1 METQQPLDVAIG
13 RDSID
18 WAREYQAILRAYE
31 QAGGSPAAL
40 RAGRVAALVVNANR
54 VLGIINVPGSDHRC
68 RTVAGRRAGAD
79 CCSTRGVSGPPCAS
93 LLRHAS
99 GNRRAAN
106 HCRLRDQRGAQVEF
120 LAHCTFPN
128 ARDLQHT
135 MEAQVHIG
143 EGACLRYTEAH
154 YHGPYGGVVVEACA
168 DITSLLA
175 GNTSAHSA

>member
-54 VLGIINVPGSDHRC
+54 VLGIINVPGVTIDAEPLPDGVQVRI
-68 RTVAGRRAGAD
+68 VAAPG
-79 CCSTRGVSGPPCAS
+79 GVSGPPCAS

-106 HCRLRDQRGAQVEF
+106 HCRLRDQRG
-120 LAHCTFPN
+120 
-128 ARDLQHT
+128 
-135 MEAQVHIG
+135 
-143 EGACLRYTEAH
+143 
-154 YHGPYGGVVVEACA
+154 
-168 DITSLLA
+168 SA
-175 GNTSAHSA
+175 G